1 MQKLTLAA
9 VTAAALGAVLLT
21 GCADLDDDRDR
32 CATPVV
38 MFFSTV
44 DHTYHYGSVT
54 GKKVPASKVPSS
66 ARKVPGYK
74 PYTPPKAQNTNPKAP
89 GYRAPSVGKPGPA
102 YKAPAPRSGKR

>member
-1 MQKLTLAA
+1 MQKLTLAG

-21 GCADLDDDRDR
+21 GCADLDDDRDH
-32 CATPVV
+32 CVPVV

-74 PYTPPKAQNTNPKAP
+74 PYTPPKAPAAKAP
-89 GYRAPSVGKPGPA
+89 GY
-102 YKAPAPRSGKR
+102 KAPAAPAPARRR

>member
-1 MQKLTLAA
+1 MQKMTMAA

-44 DHTYHYGSVT
+44 DHTYHYGSIS

-74 PYTPPKAQNTNPKAP
+74 PYTPPKAPAAK
-89 GYRAPSVGKPGPA
+89 APSVGKPGPA
-102 YKAPAPRSGKR
+102 YKAPAPARRR